1 MATQKMKSNGRRAI
15 AGGSGLGS
23 GIVLVWAWNSLMPD
37 NQMPAEV
44 GSAVGGALMG
54 LAMWAKTLIEET
66 VQ

>member
-1 MATQKMKSNGRRAI
+1 MTMQQKKSNSKRAL
-15 AGGSGLGS
+15 AGGGGLGS

-54 LAMWAKTLIEET
+54 LAMWAKDLIEEAA
-66 VQ
+66 Q